1 MLWVQ
6 KIQANWS
13 DNYFCAVVSET
24 SGEIGWVLT
33 LAIVS
38 ILSAAVG
45 AVVMVIILQCRKWVL
60 YFHLIVPVSMYKSQ
74 SKQVYIHMT
83 LQIPIYKNM
92 SC

>member
-6 KIQANWS
+6 QPQANWA
-13 DNYFCAVVSET
+13 DNYFCGVVSET

-45 AVVMVIILQCRKWVL
+45 AVVMVIILQCRK
-60 YFHLIVPVSMYKSQ
+60 
-74 SKQVYIHMT
+74 
-83 LQIPIYKNM
+83 
-92 SC
+92 